1 MSTLL
6 LIIIA
11 VLLVLL
17 IIGIPVGFTFA
28 AAGIIGGF
36 LAKFN
41 LGTIAST
48 AYYGI
53 YAFALLAIPLFILAG
68 ELMNRGKLI
77 DRLVSLAETVFFWLK
92 GRLGHVVIVACAFLG
107 AMTGSSV
114 ATVAAAP
121 DTRPVRRNWVISLER
136 NW

>member
-77 DRLVSLAETVFFWLK
+77 DQI
-92 GRLGHVVIVACAFLG
+92 GRASC
-107 AMTGSSV
+107 
-114 ATVAAAP
+114 
-121 DTRPVRRNWVISLER
+121 RER
-136 NW
+136 V